1 MSRLPASAP
10 SAAGARCFVIISSY
24 PDVWGG
30 SEELWCRTALHLL
43 RAGHSVHLFKSH
55 VAWMHLRIVELLAAG
70 CVITDLTGPAP
81 THRRLLGKV
90 LPARWYP
97 PQLAAEQRLRQGL
110 SQLQPHLALV
120 SQGGNL
126 DGIDLANVCRQVG
139 LPYVL
144 LAQKAAEIFLTYDV
158 GRALIQQV
166 YEAARHCFFVSRHN
180 LALTRRQLALPLPQA
195 TVVRNPVN
203 VPLDAELP
211 APPANGNWRL
221 ACVAR
226 LDILDKGQ
234 DILLQV
240 LAQPHWRHQPL
251 HVTFFGSGPHHQG
264 LAEMAAFLGIA
275 DLVSFA
281 GHVPDV
287 AAIWQAH
294 HALVLPSRYEGLPL
308 ALAEAMLCGRPAIA
322 ADAGGVAEL
331 LLDDETGFLAAAAA
345 PAAFD
350 EALGR
355 AWARRAEWPALG
367 QRAAAHARTLVP
379 ADAGADFAQRLL
391 VLAPAAPTATARALA
406 STLLTTL

>member
-1 MSRLPASAP
+1 MSRLPSPAT
-10 SAAGARCFVIISSY
+10 SAAEARCFVIISSC
-24 PDVWGG
+24 PDAWGG
-30 SEELWCRTALHLL
+30 SEELWRGAALHLL
-43 RAGHSVHLFKSH
+43 RAGHAVHLFKTN
-55 VAWMHLRIVELLAAG
+55 VAWLHLRIVELLAAG
-70 CVITDLTGPAP
+70 CLITDLTGPAP

-97 PQLAAEQRLRQGL
+97 PQVAAEQRLRQGL

-126 DGIDLANVCRQVG
+126 DGVELADVCRQLG
-139 LPYVL
+139 LPYAL
-144 LAQKAAEIFLTYDV
+144 LMQKAVEIFLPYDV
-158 GRALIQQV
+158 GRTLVQQV
-166 YEAARHCFFVSRHN
+166 YEAAQHCFFVSRHN
-180 LALTRRQLALPLPQA
+180 LELTQRQLALALPQA
-195 TVVRNPVN
+195 SVVRNPVN
-203 VPLDAELP
+203 VPLDEELP
-211 APPANGNWRL
+211 APAAGGSWQL

-240 LAQPHWRHQPL
+240 LARPHWRRQPL
-251 HVTFFGSGPHHQG
+251 HVTFFGSGPHRQA
-264 LAEMAAFLGIA
+264 LTEMAYFLGVA

-281 GHVPDV
+281 GQVADVP
-287 AAIWQAH
+287 AIWRAH

-322 ADAGGVAEL
+322 ANAGGMAEL
-331 LLDDETGFLAAAAA
+331 LLDNETGFLAAAAT
-345 PAAFD
+345 PDAFD

-379 ADAGADFAQRLL
+379 ADAGADFAQLL
-391 VLAPAAPTATARALA
+391 LALAPAVPTSFQALATAL
-406 STLLTTL
+406 

>member
-1 MSRLPASAP
+1 
-10 SAAGARCFVIISSY
+10 
-24 PDVWGG
+24 
-30 SEELWCRTALHLL
+30 
-43 RAGHSVHLFKSH
+43 
-55 VAWMHLRIVELLAAG
+55 MHLRIVELLAAG

-97 PQLAAEQRLRQGL
+97 PQVAAEQRLRQGL

-126 DGIDLANVCRQVG
+126 DGIDLADVCRQVG

-158 GRALIQQV
+158 GRALIRQV

-180 LALTRRQLALPLPQA
+180 LELTRRQLALFLPQA
-195 TVVRNPVN
+195 SVVRNPVN

-211 APPANGNWRL
+211 APPLAAGRWLL

-240 LAQPHWRHQPL
+240 LARPHWRDQPL

-264 LAEMAAFLGIA
+264 LVEMADFLGLA
-275 DLVSFA
+275 DQVSFA

-287 AAIWQAH
+287 AAIWQTH

-331 LLDDETGFLAAAAA
+331 LLNDETGFLAAAAT
-345 PAAFD
+345 PDAFD

-367 QRAAAHARTLVP
+367 RRAAAHARTLVP
-379 ADAGADFAQRLL
+379 ADAGADFAQLL
-391 VLAPAAPTATARALA
+391 LALAPAVPTVTSHALATAL
-406 STLLTTL
+406 

>member
-1 MSRLPASAP
+1 
-10 SAAGARCFVIISSY
+10 V
-24 PDVWGG
+24 
-30 SEELWCRTALHLL
+30 
-43 RAGHSVHLFKSH
+43 
-55 VAWMHLRIVELLAAG
+55 
-70 CVITDLTGPAP
+70 
-81 THRRLLGKV
+81 
-90 LPARWYP
+90 
-97 PQLAAEQRLRQGL
+97 AAEQRLRQGL
-110 SQLQPHLALV
+110 SQLQPHMALV

-126 DGIDLANVCRQVG
+126 DGIDLADVCRQVG

-144 LAQKAAEIFLTYDV
+144 LAQKAAEIFMTYDV
-158 GRALIQQV
+158 GRALIRQV
-166 YEAARHCFFVSRHN
+166 YEAARHCFFVSHHN
-180 LALTRRQLALPLPQA
+180 LELTRRQLALPLPQA

-211 APPANGNWRL
+211 APPTSDSWQL

-240 LAQPHWRHQPL
+240 LARPHWRGQPL

-264 LAEMAAFLGIA
+264 LVEMADFLG
-275 DLVSFA
+275 LTEVVSFA

-287 AAIWQAH
+287 AAIWQTH

-331 LLDDETGFLAAAAA
+331 LLDNETGFLATAAT
-345 PAAFD
+345 PDAFD

-379 ADAGADFAQRLL
+379 LEAGADFAQLL
-391 VLAPAAPTATARALA
+391 LALAPAVPTVTSHALATAL
-406 STLLTTL
+406 